1 MPGGMRPFSRRLL
14 LLCVAP
20 MVAAACG
27 ADDKDDPIVGEANIS
42 ILHYDY
48 QFNMESR
55 EARAELRVRVDSEG
69 DCFSLPMR
77 SEGLR
82 EVTLDDEVALTSDVQ
97 GGQARVCGVGWPEGT
112 EVVFASSTTVPLGT
126 WQGSQVGYSVSPD
139 IEGNPFTY
147 LVSWVG
153 GCDRFAPC
161 DAKASS
167 FATYRFTI
175 DHPAGQQVLC
185 PGTLSPGETQTIC
198 EFDYAGGPTYSSF
211 GFAASESWVKS
222 DLGNWGGVDVSFY
235 DMPTADIARKIDVE
249 EHKSFMAWMVESFGP
264 YPYGSELRFAVGPTY
279 WNGFEHPGN
288 IVLND
293 RLRTSGFQSAFSNPL
308 AHTTSHEIAHQWA
321 GDETTLLTTHDFVW
335 KEAMAEYLVFV
346 HKIENLSESRALRT
360 LSAWKSFAG
369 SSEYFLVPGEKP
381 ELIDYYGDVYGPGP
395 MILFRQL
402 EALYSRDAVMEALG
416 TLLGEQRA
424 IGIDDVQL
432 ALEEATGAD
441 LSGYFAT
448 WVHGEGAP
456 QWPRFTVAL
465 AAEGAGLRLTVS
477 QENAEAGLYGCAFHI
492 ALLGENEEELLV
504 RVDLGPD
511 GQAVFEDVVNPK
523 FAVVDTLFDAKREC
537 LAFEN
542 VATATGAPPKRERIN
557 PWVAE
562 AFR

>member
-1 MPGGMRPFSRRLL
+1 LL
-14 LLCVAP
+14 IT
-20 MVAAACG
+20 ACG
-27 ADDKDDPIVGEANIS
+27 ADDKDEPITGEANIS

-55 EARAELRVRVDSEG
+55 EARAELRVRIDSAG
-69 DCFSLPMR
+69 DCFTLPMR

-82 EVTLDDEVALTSDVQ
+82 EVTLDEDVALTSNVQ
-97 GGQARVCGVGWPEGT
+97 GGQAQVCGIGWPEGT
-112 EVVFASSTTVPLGT
+112 EVLFASTTTVPLDT

-222 DLGNWGGVDVSFY
+222 DLGDWGGVDVSFY

-249 EHKSFMAWMVESFGP
+249 EHKSFMAWMVENFGP
-264 YPYGSELRFAVGPTY
+264 YPYGNELRFAVGPTY

-293 RLRTSGFQSAFSNPL
+293 RLRTSGFQSAFTNPL

-346 HKIENLSESRALRT
+346 HKVENLSESRARQT
-360 LSAWKSFAG
+360 LAAWKSFAG
-369 SSEYFLVPGEKP
+369 SSEYYLVPGEKP

-416 TLLGEQRA
+416 SLLGEQRA

-432 ALEEATGAD
+432 ALEAATGAD
-441 LSGYFAT
+441 LNGYFAT

-456 QWPRFTVAL
+456 QWPRFTVAMTE
-465 AAEGAGLRLTVS
+465 EGADLRVVVE
-477 QENAEAGLYGCAFHI
+477 QDNPEAGLFGCAFDI
-492 ALLGENEEELLV
+492 ALRGENEEELLV

-511 GQAVFEDVVNPK
+511 GSARFEEVVTPE
-523 FAVVDTLFDAKREC
+523 FVVANTLFDANREC
-537 LAFEN
+537 LAFESTAGSN
-542 VATATGAPPKRERIN
+542 ATSNTSAKPKRVN

>member
-1 MPGGMRPFSRRLL
+1 MGPFSTRRLL
-14 LLCVAP
+14 LLCLPLV
-20 MVAAACG
+20 VTGCG
-27 ADDKDDPIVGEANIS
+27 ADDKDEPIIGEATITIS
-42 ILHYDY
+42 HYDY
-48 QFNMESR
+48 HFNMESR
-55 EARAELRVRVDSEG
+55 EARAELRVRIDTEG
-69 DCFSLPMR
+69 NCFRLPMR
-77 SEGLR
+77 SEGLG
-82 EVTLDDEVALTSDVQ
+82 EVTLDDATALAAEIQ
-97 GGQARVCGVGWPEGT
+97 GSQAHICGVGWEEET
-112 EVVFASSTTVPLGT
+112 EVVFASTTTVPLET

-139 IEGNPFTY
+139 IEGTPFTY

-161 DAKASS
+161 DTKASA

-198 EFDYAGGPTYSSF
+198 EFNYAGGPTYSSF

-222 DLGNWGGVDVSFY
+222 DLGDWGGVDVSFY
-235 DMPTADIARKIDVE
+235 DMPSADIARKIDVE
-249 EHKSFMAWMVESFGP
+249 EHKSFMAWMVETFGP

-293 RLRTSGFQSAFSNPL
+293 RLRTSGFQSAYSNPL

-346 HKIENLSESRALRT
+346 HKIENLSESRANRT
-360 LSAWKSFAG
+360 LNAWKSFAR
-369 SSEYFLVPGEKP
+369 SSEYYLVPEEAP
-381 ELIDYYGDVYGPGP
+381 PLIDYYGDVYGPGP

-402 EALYSRDAVMEALG
+402 EALYSREAVMQALG

-424 IGIDDVQL
+424 IGIDDVQV
-432 ALEEATGAD
+432 ALEDAIGAD

-456 QWPRFTVAL
+456 QWPRFAVSTT
-465 AAEGAGLRLTVS
+465 AEGENLRVVVE
-477 QENAEAGLYGCAFHI
+477 QVNAEAGLYGCAFDI
-492 ALLGENEEELLV
+492 ALQGANEEQLLV

-511 GQAVFEDVVNPK
+511 GNALFETTVTPG
-523 FAVVDTLFDAKREC
+523 FEVVDTLFDANREC
-537 LAFEN
+537 LAFEST
-542 VATATGAPPKRERIN
+542 ATAAKPKRIN